1 MAASDKF
8 RDRATR
14 LLASALTAREG
25 GMSTDAQINEITDLA
40 NEALAQAE
48 EMDRRKASD
57 RRP

>member
-1 MAASDKF
+1 
-8 RDRATR
+8 
-14 LLASALTAREG
+14 
-25 GMSTDAQINEITDLA
+25 MSTDAQINEITDLA